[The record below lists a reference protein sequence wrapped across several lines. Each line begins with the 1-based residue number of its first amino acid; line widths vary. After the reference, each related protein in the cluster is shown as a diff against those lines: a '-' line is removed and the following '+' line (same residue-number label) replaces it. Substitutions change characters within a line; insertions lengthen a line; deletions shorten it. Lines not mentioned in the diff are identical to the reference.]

1 MKKILTAVL
10 CLAVPGLL
18 FLNTW
23 QGWRY
28 NALTDEVAALEK
40 QQKDLLEANRDTIAR
55 IAYETSPDRVAEK
68 AAALGLVVWPMI
80 DFEADDATSI
90 PARTDPVIDAMAG
103 TGAALAPG
111 DYSVAMRLR
120 NAAGWNA

>member
-68 AAALGLVVWPMI
+68 AAALGLVP
-80 DFEADDATSI
+80 ADPSAVTRLQAGQVQAGQSPDGG
-90 PARTDPVIDAMAG
+90 PAR
-103 TGAALAPG
+103 
-111 DYSVAMRLR
+111 
-120 NAAGWNA
+120 

>member
-1 MKKILTAVL
+1 VKKIVTAVL

-28 NALTDEVAALEK
+28 NALTDRVAVLEK
-40 QQKDLLEANRDTIAR
+40 QQKDMLEANRDTIAQ

-68 AAALGLVVWPMI
+68 AAALGLVP
-80 DFEADDATSI
+80 ADQSAVTRLQAGQAPDGG
-90 PARTDPVIDAMAG
+90 PAR
-103 TGAALAPG
+103 
-111 DYSVAMRLR
+111 
-120 NAAGWNA
+120 